1 MGYSNGQVQ
10 SSSDSGKAQKGDPGL
25 PGIGFNLTDDGN
37 SDLDGKRL
45 TDVADPVDNGDAVTK
60 GYVDTKNSRQNIAI
74 YSKAEKAYV
83 DSENSTQDIAIN
95 SKADKNKVLLLDGS
109 QSMNANLNMDNQ
121 KITNI
126 ANATDNDDAVNFS
139 QLKSHT
145 DSHLN
150 NYHLQP
156 SFTFYRNFGN
166 QGKLPRSTRI
176 NLFPNHH
183 HHGLNW
189 VKKEGSDSGFN
200 GQTWVSLKMTN
211 NLPVGIYTVVFELF
225 SGISGISGTVTQLN
239 NETLITQVHGD
250 ANYKIIT
257 FSHDYQTTHS
267 KAFIQFH
274 SNGQPGE
281 ITFQIRYY
289 GSSYNNSTLNFLFF
303 SRVILGKIG
312 TYFDHALLDVDD
324 VQYKNQILYFEDV
337 NLNDNK
343 LKGLAAPSEDKDGA
357 NKKYVDDQINAI
369 PNVDTSD
376 LLKLDGSRAM
386 RGDLNMYNEKITEL
400 ETQDDVPITDYPNYV
415 KDAKMAVNKGYV
427 NEHFLK
433 LDSNNNYF
441 DLKQKVIKNT
451 EPFYDGLFGDNDL
464 VSKAFVDAEIT
475 KLPKAPSTSDLLKL
489 DGTRAMTGNLQM
501 GDHTITGIRSSS
513 ADNAALTVGA
523 SKSLYL
529 PITGIRGM
537 QGNLN
542 MSGQS
547 IINLNKIKGLAEPT
561 DLKDG
566 ANKKYVDDQIKAIPA
581 VDTSDLLKLDGS
593 RAMTGNLQMRDN
605 FITNVKDP
613 QPSNSHYG
621 ATVNFVNK
629 TVSDNNTTI
638 SALINSKIDQVEDLN
653 IKAAKQEN
661 VFSFIMNDDLFKEDD
676 SDITKVGKVNKDFYD
691 IHKETYQFNINYDS
705 SIGYYSTRLGID
717 LKPLDL
723 GEYTFVFE
731 MYYDKNKVNKYL
743 VVVEAQSVPL
753 NISKNTTKTFDNHS
767 RTIINF
773 NKPGNLNIID
783 LDIDITMKNKASI
796 AYDPTTTIFVVVYG
810 VSGHQNDV
818 ESRVFD
824 RVYLIQN
831 NTVLFE
837 ATIDMKNKQIKNLAD
852 GAADG
857 DAVNV
862 SQLINMIA
870 TENTEIDKIK
880 TDVTNNYDLLLAL
893 YNYIMKNGTKV
904 GIIKDLYFTDSQE
917 SRTTNTYLFN
927 FSTHLDNNIKTN
939 FTFYYV
945 FRHNTGTN
953 NVMRIA
959 FRRNSRVGLN
969 PFHCYIHVSKSQI
982 KISLDPLINDPH
994 ISLINIPNNA
1004 LGKINWLWIWTQ
1016 GNSFHLITSGT
1027 NVIVLHFHEVVQTG
1041 NWEFNR
1047 VNVDDSPFPKTH
1059 GLITSNVYDNNSE
1072 AYRKAREFE
1081 RAQGTII

>member
-10 SSSDSGKAQKGDPGL
+10 TQSEGGKGQKGDPGL

-37 SDLDGKRL
+37 FDLDGKRL

-60 GYVDTKNSRQNIAI
+60 GYVDTKNSQQNIAI
-74 YSKAEKAYV
+74 NSKAEKAYV

-200 GQTWVSLKMTN
+200 GEAWVSLKMTN
-211 NLPVGIYTVVFELF
+211 NLPFGIYTVVFELF
-225 SGISGISGTVTQLN
+225 SGISGISGSVTQLN
-239 NETLITQVHGD
+239 NETLLQQVHGD

-267 KAFIQFH
+267 KAYIQFN
-274 SNGQPGE
+274 SNGQAGE

-312 TYFDHALLDVDD
+312 TYFNHALFDVDD
-324 VQYKNQILYFEDV
+324 VQLKNQILYFEDV
-337 NLNDNK
+337 NLNENK
-343 LKGLAAPSEDKDGA
+343 IKGLAAPSEDKDGA
-357 NKKYVDDQINAI
+357 NKKYVDDQIKAI
-369 PNVDTSD
+369 PAADTSD
-376 LLKLDGSRAM
+376 LLKLDGS
-386 RGDLNMYNEKITEL
+386 
-400 ETQDDVPITDYPNYV
+400 
-415 KDAKMAVNKGYV
+415 
-427 NEHFLK
+427 
-433 LDSNNNYF
+433 
-441 DLKQKVIKNT
+441 
-451 EPFYDGLFGDNDL
+451 
-464 VSKAFVDAEIT
+464 
-475 KLPKAPSTSDLLKL
+475 
-489 DGTRAMTGNLQM
+489 RAMTGNLQM

-529 PITGIRGM
+529 PISGIRGM

-542 MSGQS
+542 MGNFTITNLKPFVENESAKPAQDNEVINFGYFREAALKRKNPDPMLDS
-547 IINLNKIKGLAEPT
+547 IDMNNNKIKGLAEPT

-593 RAMTGNLQMRDN
+593 RAMTGNLQMGDN

-613 QPSNSHYG
+613 LSSNSHYA

-638 SALINSKIDQVEDLN
+638 STLIDSKINEVEDLN

-661 VFSFIMNDDLFKEDD
+661 VFSFIMDDDLFKEDD
-676 SDITKVGKVNKDFYD
+676 SDIKKIGKVNKDFYD

-731 MYYDKNKVNKYL
+731 MYYDKNKVNKDL

-773 NKPGNLNIID
+773 NKPGNLNIIE
-783 LDIDITMKNKASI
+783 LDIDITMKNKARI

-862 SQLINMIA
+862 SQLINMIT

-959 FRRNSRVGLN
+959 FRWNSRVGLN

-1004 LGKINWLWIWTQ
+1004 LGKINWLWTWTQ

-1027 NVIVLHFHEVVQTG
+1027 NVIVLHFHELVQTG

>member
-1 MGYSNGQVQ
+1 MKNISYTYIMGYSNGQVQ

-37 SDLDGKRL
+37 FDLDGKRL

-74 YSKAEKAYV
+74 NSKAEKAYV

-109 QSMNANLNMDNQ
+109 QSMNANLNMDN
-121 KITNI
+121 KRITNV

-156 SFTFYRNFGN
+156 SFTFYRNFDN
-166 QGKLPRSTRI
+166 QKKLPRSTRI

-200 GQTWVSLKMTN
+200 GQAWVCLKMTN
-211 NLPVGIYTVVFELF
+211 NLPFGIYTVVFELF
-225 SGISGISGTVTQLN
+225 SGISGISGSVTQLN
-239 NETLITQVHGD
+239 NETLLQQVHGD

-267 KAFIQFH
+267 KAYIQFN
-274 SNGQPGE
+274 SNGQAGE

-289 GSSYNNSTLNFLFF
+289 GSSYNNPSLNFLFF
-303 SRVILGKIG
+303 SRVISGKIG
-312 TYFDHALLDVDD
+312 TYFDHALFDVDD
-324 VQYKNQILYFEDV
+324 VQLKNQILYFEDV
-337 NLNDNK
+337 NLNENK
-343 LKGLAAPSEDKDGA
+343 IKGLAAPSEDKDGA
-357 NKKYVDDQINAI
+357 NKKYVDDQIKAI
-369 PNVDTSD
+369 PAVDTSD
-376 LLKLDGSRAM
+376 LLKLDGS
-386 RGDLNMYNEKITEL
+386 
-400 ETQDDVPITDYPNYV
+400 
-415 KDAKMAVNKGYV
+415 
-427 NEHFLK
+427 
-433 LDSNNNYF
+433 
-441 DLKQKVIKNT
+441 
-451 EPFYDGLFGDNDL
+451 
-464 VSKAFVDAEIT
+464 
-475 KLPKAPSTSDLLKL
+475 
-489 DGTRAMTGNLQM
+489 RAMTGNLQM
-501 GDHTITGIRSSS
+501 GDHTITGIRSSA
-513 ADNAALTVGA
+513 ADNAALTVGGA
-523 SKSLYL
+523 KATYL
-529 PITGIRGM
+529 PISGIRGM

-542 MSGQS
+542 MGGQS
-547 IINLNKIKGLAEPT
+547 IVNLRPFVEIDSAQPTQDNQVINFGYFREAASKRKNPDPMLDSIDMNNNKIKGLAEPT

-593 RAMTGNLQMRDN
+593 RALTGNLQMGDN

-613 QPSNSHYG
+613 LSSNSHYA

-638 SALINSKIDQVEDLN
+638 STLIDSKINEVEDLN

-661 VFSFIMNDDLFKEDD
+661 VFSFIMDDDLFKEDD
-676 SDITKVGKVNKDFYD
+676 SDIKKIGKVNKDFYD

-731 MYYDKNKVNKYL
+731 MYYDKNKVNKDL

-783 LDIDITMKNKASI
+783 LDIDITMKNKARI

-862 SQLINMIA
+862 SQLINM
-870 TENTEIDKIK
+870 TTVGNTEIDKIK
-880 TDVTNNYDLLLAL
+880 TDVTNNHALFLAL
-893 YNYIMKNGTKV
+893 YNYI
-904 GIIKDLYFTDSQE
+904 
-917 SRTTNTYLFN
+917 
-927 FSTHLDNNIKTN
+927 
-939 FTFYYV
+939 
-945 FRHNTGTN
+945 
-953 NVMRIA
+953 
-959 FRRNSRVGLN
+959 
-969 PFHCYIHVSKSQI
+969 
-982 KISLDPLINDPH
+982 INQKLPEQLMD
-994 ISLINIPNNA
+994 
-1004 LGKINWLWIWTQ
+1004 
-1016 GNSFHLITSGT
+1016 
-1027 NVIVLHFHEVVQTG
+1027 E
-1041 NWEFNR
+1041 
-1047 VNVDDSPFPKTH
+1047 
-1059 GLITSNVYDNNSE
+1059 
-1072 AYRKAREFE
+1072 
-1081 RAQGTII
+1081 

>member
-1 MGYSNGQVQ
+1 MGYSDGQVQ

-37 SDLDGKRL
+37 FDLDGKRL

-60 GYVDTKNSRQNIAI
+60 GYVDTKNSQQNIAI
-74 YSKAEKAYV
+74 NSKAEKAYV
-83 DSENSTQDIAIN
+83 DSENSKNDIAIN

-156 SFTFYRNFGN
+156 SFTFYRHFGN
-166 QGKLPRSTRI
+166 QGKVPRSTRS

-189 VKKEGSDSGFN
+189 VTKEGSDSGFG
-200 GQTWVSLKMTN
+200 GQAWVSLKMTN

-225 SGISGISGTVTQLN
+225 SGISGISGSVTQLN

-257 FSHDYQTTHS
+257 FSHDDQTTHS
-267 KAFIQFH
+267 KAFIQFN
-274 SNGQPGE
+274 SNGQAGE

-303 SRVILGKIG
+303 SRVISGKIG

-324 VQYKNQILYFEDV
+324 VQDKNQIIYFEDV
-337 NLNDNK
+337 NINDNK

-357 NKKYVDDQINAI
+357 NKKYVDDQIKAI
-369 PNVDTSD
+369 PAVDTSD
-376 LLKLDGSRAM
+376 LLKLDGS
-386 RGDLNMYNEKITEL
+386 
-400 ETQDDVPITDYPNYV
+400 
-415 KDAKMAVNKGYV
+415 
-427 NEHFLK
+427 
-433 LDSNNNYF
+433 
-441 DLKQKVIKNT
+441 
-451 EPFYDGLFGDNDL
+451 
-464 VSKAFVDAEIT
+464 
-475 KLPKAPSTSDLLKL
+475 
-489 DGTRAMTGNLQM
+489 RAMTGNLQM

-529 PITGIRGM
+529 PISGNRGM

-547 IINLNKIKGLAEPT
+547 IINLRPFVEIDSAQTAQDNEVVNFGYFHT
-561 DLKDG
+561 QRGDLKRLINEV
-566 ANKKYVDDQIKAIPA
+566 A
-581 VDTSDLLKLDGS
+581 SDALNRKSPDPMLDPID
-593 RAMTGNLQMRDN
+593 MGNN

-613 QPSNSHYG
+613 LPSNSHYA

-638 SALINSKIDQVEDLN
+638 STLIDSKINEVEDLN

-661 VFSFIMNDDLFKEDD
+661 VLSFIMDDDLFKEDD

-691 IHKETYQFNINYDS
+691 IHKETYQFNISYDS

-731 MYYDKNKVNKYL
+731 MYYDKNKVNKDL

-783 LDIDITMKNKASI
+783 LDIDITMKNKARI
-796 AYDPTTTIFVVVYG
+796 AYGPTTTIFVIVYG
-810 VSGHQNDV
+810 VSGYQDDV
-818 ESRVFD
+818 ESRVWD

-837 ATIDMKNKQIKNLAD
+837 ATIDMKKHDIKNVDNLSMNKLIDMNKGQIKDLGD
-852 GAADG
+852 GNENG

-862 SQLINMIA
+862 KQLNDVESNIGKYIK
-870 TENTEIDKIK
+870 EEITRVD
-880 TDVTNNYDLLLAL
+880 TR
-893 YNYIMKNGTKV
+893 
-904 GIIKDLYFTDSQE
+904 
-917 SRTTNTYLFN
+917 RTF
-927 FSTHLDNNIKTN
+927 K
-939 FTFYYV
+939 
-945 FRHNTGTN
+945 
-953 NVMRIA
+953 
-959 FRRNSRVGLN
+959 
-969 PFHCYIHVSKSQI
+969 
-982 KISLDPLINDPH
+982 
-994 ISLINIPNNA
+994 
-1004 LGKINWLWIWTQ
+1004 
-1016 GNSFHLITSGT
+1016 
-1027 NVIVLHFHEVVQTG
+1027 
-1041 NWEFNR
+1041 
-1047 VNVDDSPFPKTH
+1047 
-1059 GLITSNVYDNNSE
+1059 
-1072 AYRKAREFE
+1072 
-1081 RAQGTII
+1081 

>member
-1 MGYSNGQVQ
+1 MKNISYTYIMGYSNGQVQ

-37 SDLDGKRL
+37 FDLDGKRL

-74 YSKAEKAYV
+74 NSKAEKAYV
-83 DSENSTQDIAIN
+83 DSENSTQDITIN

-189 VKKEGSDSGFN
+189 VTKEGSDSGFG
-200 GQTWVSLKMTN
+200 GQAWVSLKMTN

-225 SGISGISGTVTQLN
+225 SGISGISGSVTQLN

-267 KAFIQFH
+267 KAFIQFN
-274 SNGQPGE
+274 SNGQAGE

-337 NLNDNK
+337 NINDNK
-343 LKGLAAPSEDKDGA
+343 LKGLAAPSED
-357 NKKYVDDQINAI
+357 
-369 PNVDTSD
+369 
-376 LLKLDGSRAM
+376 
-386 RGDLNMYNEKITEL
+386 
-400 ETQDDVPITDYPNYV
+400 
-415 KDAKMAVNKGYV
+415 
-427 NEHFLK
+427 
-433 LDSNNNYF
+433 
-441 DLKQKVIKNT
+441 
-451 EPFYDGLFGDNDL
+451 
-464 VSKAFVDAEIT
+464 
-475 KLPKAPSTSDLLKL
+475 
-489 DGTRAMTGNLQM
+489 
-501 GDHTITGIRSSS
+501 
-513 ADNAALTVGA
+513 
-523 SKSLYL
+523 
-529 PITGIRGM
+529 
-537 QGNLN
+537 
-542 MSGQS
+542 
-547 IINLNKIKGLAEPT
+547 
-561 DLKDG
+561 KDG

-593 RAMTGNLQMRDN
+593 RAMTGNLQMGDHTITGIRNSSADNAALTVGASKSLYLPISGIRGMQGNLNMGGQSIINLRPFVEIDSVQPAQDNQVINFGYFHTQRGYLKRLINEVASDALNRKSPDPMLDPIDMGNN

-613 QPSNSHYG
+613 LPSNSHYG

-629 TVSDNNTTI
+629 SVSDNNTTI
-638 SALINSKIDQVEDLN
+638 STLIDSKINEVEDLN

-661 VFSFIMNDDLFKEDD
+661 VFSFIMDDDLFKEDD
-676 SDITKVGKVNKDFYD
+676 SDIKKIGKVNKDFYD

-731 MYYDKNKVNKYL
+731 MYYDKNKVNKDL

-783 LDIDITMKNKASI
+783 LDIDITMKNKARI

-862 SQLINMIA
+862 SQLINMIT

-880 TDVTNNYDLLLAL
+880 TDVTDNYDLLLAL

-917 SRTTNTYLFN
+917 SRTANTYLFN

-959 FRRNSRVGLN
+959 FRWNSRVGLN

-1004 LGKINWLWIWTQ
+1004 LGEINWLWIWMQ

-1027 NVIVLHFHEVVQTG
+1027 NVIVLHFHELVQTG

-1072 AYRKAREFE
+1072 AYGKAREFE

>member
-1 MGYSNGQVQ
+1 MKNISYTYIMGYSNGQVQ

-37 SDLDGKRL
+37 FDLDGKRL

-60 GYVDTKNSRQNIAI
+60 RYVDTKNSQQNIAI
-74 YSKAEKAYV
+74 NTKAEKAYV
-83 DSENSTQDIAIN
+83 DSENSKQDIAIN

-200 GQTWVSLKMTN
+200 GQAWVSLKMTN

-225 SGISGISGTVTQLN
+225 SGISSISGSITPLN
-239 NETLITQVHGD
+239 NETLLQQVHGD
-250 ANYKIIT
+250 ANYEIIT
-257 FSHDYQTTHS
+257 FTHDYQTTHS
-267 KAFIQFH
+267 KAYIQFN
-274 SNGQPGE
+274 SNGQAGE

-289 GSSYNNSTLNFLFF
+289 GSSYNNLSLNVLFF
-303 SRVILGKIG
+303 SRVISGKID

-324 VQYKNQILYFEDV
+324 VQDKNQIIYFEDLNV
-337 NLNDNK
+337 NDNK

-357 NKKYVDDQINAI
+357 NKKYVDDQIKAI
-369 PNVDTSD
+369 PAVDTSD

-386 RGDLNMYNEKITEL
+386 TGTLNLGGQRVENIKPFIEDDSSQSASDAQKYDLVNWGKIHEVRGDLKRALNEVQYGALNRKSPDPML
-400 ETQDDVPITDYPNYV
+400 DPID
-415 KDAKMAVNKGYV
+415 M
-427 NEHFLK
+427 
-433 LDSNNNYF
+433 NN
-441 DLKQKVIKNT
+441 
-451 EPFYDGLFGDNDL
+451 
-464 VSKAFVDAEIT
+464 
-475 KLPKAPSTSDLLKL
+475 
-489 DGTRAMTGNLQM
+489 
-501 GDHTITGIRSSS
+501 
-513 ADNAALTVGA
+513 
-523 SKSLYL
+523 
-529 PITGIRGM
+529 
-537 QGNLN
+537 
-542 MSGQS
+542 
-547 IINLNKIKGLAEPT
+547 NKIKGLAEPT

-593 RAMTGNLQMRDN
+593 RVMTGNLQMGDN

-613 QPSNSHYG
+613 LPSNSHHG

-629 TVSDNNTTI
+629 SVSDNNATI
-638 SALINSKIDQVEDLN
+638 STLIDSKINEVEDLN

-661 VFSFIMNDDLFKEDD
+661 VFSFVMDDDLFKEDD
-676 SDITKVGKVNKDFYD
+676 SDIKKIGKVNKDFYN
-691 IHKETYQFNINYDS
+691 IHKETYQFNISYDS

-731 MYYDKNKVNKYL
+731 MYYDKNKVNKDL

-773 NKPGNLNIID
+773 NKPDNLNIID
-783 LDIDITMKNKASI
+783 LDIDITMKNKARI
-796 AYDPTTTIFVVVYG
+796 AYDPTTTIFVVVSG

-818 ESRVFD
+818 ESRVWD

-852 GAADG
+852 GATHKHD
-857 DAVNV
+857 
-862 SQLINMIA
+862 
-870 TENTEIDKIK
+870 
-880 TDVTNNYDLLLAL
+880 NY
-893 YNYIMKNGTKV
+893 
-904 GIIKDLYFTDSQE
+904 
-917 SRTTNTYLFN
+917 
-927 FSTHLDNNIKTN
+927 
-939 FTFYYV
+939 
-945 FRHNTGTN
+945 
-953 NVMRIA
+953 
-959 FRRNSRVGLN
+959 
-969 PFHCYIHVSKSQI
+969 
-982 KISLDPLINDPH
+982 
-994 ISLINIPNNA
+994 
-1004 LGKINWLWIWTQ
+1004 
-1016 GNSFHLITSGT
+1016 
-1027 NVIVLHFHEVVQTG
+1027 
-1041 NWEFNR
+1041 
-1047 VNVDDSPFPKTH
+1047 
-1059 GLITSNVYDNNSE
+1059 
-1072 AYRKAREFE
+1072 
-1081 RAQGTII
+1081 

>member
-37 SDLDGKRL
+37 FDLDGKRL

-60 GYVDTKNSRQNIAI
+60 GYVDTKNSQQNIAI
-74 YSKAEKAYV
+74 NSKAEKAYV

-121 KITNI
+121 KITNV

-200 GQTWVSLKMTN
+200 GQAWVSLKMTN

-225 SGISGISGTVTQLN
+225 SGISSISGGVTQLDD
-239 NETLITQVHGD
+239 ETLITQVHGD

-257 FSHDYQTTHS
+257 FSHDAQTTHS
-267 KAFIQFH
+267 KAFIQFN
-274 SNGQPGE
+274 SNGQAGE

-289 GSSYNNSTLNFLFF
+289 GSSHNNPSLNFLFF
-303 SRVILGKIG
+303 SRVISGKIG

-324 VQYKNQILYFEDV
+324 VQDKNQIIYFEDV
-337 NLNDNK
+337 NINDNK
-343 LKGLAAPSEDKDGA
+343 LKGLAAPSED
-357 NKKYVDDQINAI
+357 
-369 PNVDTSD
+369 
-376 LLKLDGSRAM
+376 
-386 RGDLNMYNEKITEL
+386 
-400 ETQDDVPITDYPNYV
+400 
-415 KDAKMAVNKGYV
+415 
-427 NEHFLK
+427 
-433 LDSNNNYF
+433 
-441 DLKQKVIKNT
+441 
-451 EPFYDGLFGDNDL
+451 
-464 VSKAFVDAEIT
+464 
-475 KLPKAPSTSDLLKL
+475 
-489 DGTRAMTGNLQM
+489 
-501 GDHTITGIRSSS
+501 
-513 ADNAALTVGA
+513 
-523 SKSLYL
+523 
-529 PITGIRGM
+529 
-537 QGNLN
+537 
-542 MSGQS
+542 
-547 IINLNKIKGLAEPT
+547 
-561 DLKDG
+561 KDG

-581 VDTSDLLKLDGS
+581 VDTSDLLKLDGT
-593 RAMTGNLQMRDN
+593 RAMTGNLQMGDHIITGIRSSSADNAALTVGASKSLYLPISGIRGMQGNLNMSGQSIINLRPFVEIDSVQPAQDNEVINFGYFHTQRGDLKRLINEVASDALNRKSPDPMLDPIDMGNN

-613 QPSNSHYG
+613 LPSNSRYA

-638 SALINSKIDQVEDLN
+638 STLIDSKINEVEDLN

-661 VFSFIMNDDLFKEDD
+661 VFSFIMDDDLFKEDD

-691 IHKETYQFNINYDS
+691 IHKETFQFYIRYDS

-731 MYYDKNKVNKYL
+731 MYYDKNKVNKDL

-753 NISKNTTKTFDNHS
+753 NIFKNTTKTFDNHS

-783 LDIDITMKNKASI
+783 LDIDITMKNKARI
-796 AYDPTTTIFVVVYG
+796 AYGPTTTIFVVVYG
-810 VSGHQNDV
+810 VSGYQNDV
-818 ESRVFD
+818 ESRVWD

-837 ATIDMKNKQIKNLAD
+837 ATIDMKKHDIKNVDNLSMNKLIDMNKGQIKDLGD
-852 GAADG
+852 GNENG

-862 SQLINMIA
+862 KQLNDVESNMGKYIKAEITKVDTSLKKYFNDHLNNAIA
-870 TENTEIDKIK
+870 ERGYQNSLICVFYLDDNQFNNGDKIADLPDK
-880 TDVTNNYDLLLAL
+880 KSFTPIYDANQSVESRKPTADDDLNFSYMNYRAQQCLTVDYNLNGKNNLNVFIVFRILDSPGATLNGIFGNDNGGNDRYIAVLHNVTPKELRIGYGNGRLDLSSFPSKANPITLNFSVLSVHYNTPDENNSLVYC
-893 YNYIMKNGTKV
+893 NGKYVINFT
-904 GIIKDLYFTDSQE
+904 GETSTGQNTFSIGSISSDPIKDTSLKHIAYFSLYYGRFSAIDIKRQH
-917 SRTTNTYLFN
+917 RYLCER
-927 FSTHLDNNIKTN
+927 
-939 FTFYYV
+939 Y
-945 FRHNTGTN
+945 
-953 NVMRIA
+953 
-959 FRRNSRVGLN
+959 
-969 PFHCYIHVSKSQI
+969 
-982 KISLDPLINDPH
+982 KIDHDPIT
-994 ISLINIPNNA
+994 IP
-1004 LGKINWLWIWTQ
+1004 
-1016 GNSFHLITSGT
+1016 
-1027 NVIVLHFHEVVQTG
+1027 
-1041 NWEFNR
+1041 
-1047 VNVDDSPFPKTH
+1047 
-1059 GLITSNVYDNNSE
+1059 
-1072 AYRKAREFE
+1072 
-1081 RAQGTII
+1081 